1 MAYGMNQSTVA
12 LDSIQDETAPLLHLN
27 SDLDP
32 FEDVVEREKVERSLL
47 RKLDARMSLLGVI
60 YILNYIDR
68 QNIAVARLRGFEEDL
83 RLEGSQYATCL
94 GIVYVGYLL
103 TQVPSNICLEYIG
116 RPSLYLS
123 SCMLLWGFVSM
134 LTGAA
139 RGFYDALIARFC
151 LGFVEAAFFPGA
163 LLLISKWYKRDE
175 IGQRTAYLA
184 NGLLIANATGSLLA
198 SGILKV
204 MDNAHGIAAWRWLFF
219 IEGALTISVAICAM
233 YILPDFP
240 KTSFGWLSSA
250 EHALAIRRT
259 QEEYVVD
266 DSPEHPLK
274 GLWLAISDKKVW
286 SLAIILGLHAFSSS
300 FHIYFPTL
308 VQTIGY
314 NPIITLL
321 ISVPPWLTAIVV
333 VIIVTKHSDL
343 KSERCWHI
351 TISMG
356 IALVGYVVAISTMN
370 PVIRYISFFLMTQ
383 IHAGYVCFMA
393 WASTSVSDPPSKRAS
408 ALALINTGGIL
419 ANIFVPYA
427 WPSSWGP
434 DYSKSFGICIFA
446 NILTVTACWVFRS
459 NLMNLNELAR
469 STLAGR
475 KYYQYQL

>member
-1 MAYGMNQSTVA
+1 MAQSTAVVNSA
-12 LDSIQDETAPLLHLN
+12 HDETSPLLM
-27 SDLDP
+27 
-32 FEDVVEREKVERSLL
+32 FEPDVDSLFEHAEEREKVERSLL
-47 RKLDARMSLLGVI
+47 KKLDGRMYLLGVI

-83 RLEGSQYATCL
+83 GLQGSQYATCL

-103 TQVPSNICLEYIG
+103 TQVPSNMCLEYVG
-116 RPSLYLS
+116 RPSMYLS
-123 SCMLLWGFVSM
+123 SCMVLWGFVSM

-184 NGLLIANATGSLLA
+184 NGLLIANATGSILA
-198 SGILKV
+198 SGILEV
-204 MDNAHGIAAWRWLFF
+204 MDNAYGIAAWRWLFF

-240 KTSFGWLSSA
+240 KTSSGWLSAA
-250 EHALAIRRT
+250 EQTLAIRRT
-259 QEEYVVD
+259 QEEYTVD
-266 DSPEHPLK
+266 ESSVHPFE

-308 VQTIGY
+308 MQTIGY
-314 NPIITLL
+314 DPIFTLL
-321 ISVPPWLTAIVV
+321 ICVPPWLTAIVA
-333 VIIVTKHSDL
+333 VIIVTRHSDRS
-343 KSERCWHI
+343 SERYWHI
-351 TISMG
+351 TASMG

-370 PVIRYISFFLMTQ
+370 PVVRYISFFFMTQ

-408 ALALINTGGIL
+408 ALALINTGGVL

-446 NILTVTACWVFRS
+446 NFLTVTACWVFRRH
-459 NLMNLNELAR
+459 LITLNNIAKP
-469 STLAGR
+469 TVLAGR
-475 KYYQYQL
+475 QRKEDQYQL

>member
-1 MAYGMNQSTVA
+1 MLNAVHE
-12 LDSIQDETAPLLHLN
+12 ETAPLLHVESN
-27 SDLDP
+27 FDP
-32 FEDVVEREKVERSLL
+32 LFGDIEERKEVERSLL
-47 RKLDARMSLLGVI
+47 RKLDGRMFLLGVI

-83 RLEGSQYATCL
+83 KLEGSQYASCL

-103 TQVPSNICLEYIG
+103 TQVPSNMFLEHIG
-116 RPSLYLS
+116 KPSIYLS
-123 SCMLLWGFVSM
+123 SCMILWGFVSM

-139 RGFYDALIARFC
+139 RGFYDALVARFC

-198 SGILKV
+198 SGILEV
-204 MDNAHGIAAWRWLFF
+204 MDNVYGIAAWRWLFF
-219 IEGALTISVAICAM
+219 VEGALTISVAICAM

-240 KTSFGWLSSA
+240 KTSSSWLSSA
-250 EHALAIRRT
+250 EQALAVRRI
-259 QEEYVVD
+259 QEEYAMD
-266 DSPEHPLK
+266 DSPEHPFK
-274 GLWLAISDKKVW
+274 GLLLAISDRKVW

-314 NPIITLL
+314 SPIITLL
-321 ISVPPWLTAIVV
+321 ICIPPWLTAIVV
-333 VIIVTKHSDL
+333 VILISRHSD
-343 KSERCWHI
+343 KTSERCWHI
-351 TISMG
+351 TLSMG
-356 IALVGYVVAISTMN
+356 VAVIGYVIAMSTMN
-370 PVIRYISFFLMTQ
+370 PVVRYISFFFMTQ
-383 IHAGYVCFMA
+383 MHAGYVCFMA
-393 WASTSVSDPPSKRAS
+393 WASTSVSEPPSKRAS

-419 ANIFVPYA
+419 ASIFVPYA

-446 NILTVTACWVFRS
+446 NILTVTACWVFRGHLAS
-459 NLMNLNELAR
+459 LNNLAKPTMSLI
-469 STLAGR
+469 GR
-475 KYYQYQL
+475 QQGKYQYQL